1 MARIFALVSLIHSA
15 HPGVIAFQA
24 AASGIPTVTNVFGR
38 RDAALLRRISDNI
51 VPYDPVHDSLL
62 DCIERALTMDKGRP
76 SFDASLYAGAAS
88 RDLPGFTRRD
98 PQSSRPAP
106 PFPRRRYVCIAQ
118 PTD

>member
-1 MARIFALVSLIHSA
+1 VARIFALVSLIHSA

-62 DCIERALTMDKGRP
+62 DCIERTLTMDKGRP
-76 SFDASLYAGAAS
+76 SFDASLYASAAS
-88 RDLPGFTRRD
+88 RDLPGFIDGILRAAA
-98 PQSSRPAP
+98 PRPLSLA
-106 PFPRRRYVCIAQ
+106 AAMSA
-118 PTD
+118 